1 MSKNAKPIRRILV
14 SLDLT
19 NADEKLIQ
27 YASFLSDLL
36 HQEVEEVYFVHNI
49 TLDPLLEEELRQQ
62 PLKKPLEKIVEEGL
76 RRRIGLNYTPKTPYQ
91 VVICRESTAAKAIQ
105 EISSEK
111 DISLVIVGKKNQRG
125 GSGHFSD
132 KLIRMQ
138 DLKADLLMVPE
149 TAYPAA
155 QEILVPTDFSESSAA
170 AFRVGRKIREAGE
183 GTLRPLNAVRIPP
196 HYFPYIPVESLS
208 KKLKKESEESWQK
221 FARKLDTQ
229 LSCDFEVSQGESVS
243 ETIYRY
249 AIRQNAQLI
258 IVGAR
263 GKSPLGRFLVGS
275 VSARLMHTDMHL
287 PLWVVR

>member
-1 MSKNAKPIRRILV
+1 MNKNPKPIRRILV

-19 NADEKLIQ
+19 KSDDKLIQ
-27 YASFLSDLL
+27 YVSFLGGLL
-36 HQEVEEVYFVHNI
+36 HEELEQVYFAHNI
-49 TLDPLLEEELRQQ
+49 TLDPPLEEELKQA
-62 PLKKPLEKIVEEGL
+62 PLKKPLEKIVEESIKK
-76 RRRIGLNYTPKTPYQ
+76 RIRNNFRLEIPYE
-91 VVICRESTAAKAIQ
+91 VIVGRNDSAAYAIQ
-105 EISSEK
+105 EVVGEL
-111 DISLVIVGKKNQRG
+111 DVELVVVGKKNQRD

-132 KLIRMQ
+132 KLVRMP
-138 DLKADLLMVPE
+138 DMKADLLMVPE
-149 TAYPAA
+149 TAYPSA
-155 QEILVPTDFSESSAA
+155 QEILVPTDFSEYSAA
-170 AFRVGRKIREAGE
+170 AFRTARKIREAAK

-196 HYFPYIPVESLS
+196 HYFPYIPVESLN
-208 KKLKKESEESWQK
+208 KKLKKESRRSWEK

-229 LSCDFEVSQGESVS
+229 LSCDFELSQGESVS

-249 AIRQNAQLI
+249 AIQYNAQLI